1 MQRRKI
7 LVHNYNHAKN
17 RKFQETENALIMLLT
32 TTTMYCNKRTKLH
45 FHSLPA
51 GVITPIHDITQA
63 VRTSSRRRANPL
75 LQISWSR
82 RTMLSYPCNLDV
94 VACCTS
100 SILKIWVTQTL
111 WLITL
116 WVPCVLW
123 DWRDKYT
130 SSCWLGWDRCIYLW
144 WMGIGSLWSQ
154 ANPCLVHMSWILKP
168 TCTIFHKIHEN

>member
-1 MQRRKI
+1 VQRRKI

-100 SILKIWVTQTL
+100 SILKI
-111 WLITL
+111 
-116 WVPCVLW
+116 
-123 DWRDKYT
+123 
-130 SSCWLGWDRCIYLW
+130 
-144 WMGIGSLWSQ
+144 
-154 ANPCLVHMSWILKP
+154 
-168 TCTIFHKIHEN
+168 